1 MGQVVTM
8 GLDIAKSV
16 FQVHGIDAEG
26 GVVLRRQLRRAHLL
40 RFFAKQPACLIG
52 IEACASAHHWAR
64 ELTKLGHQIRL
75 MPPSYVKPYV
85 KRQKNDAADA
95 EAICEAVTRPSM
107 RFVEVKSDEQQS
119 VMVLHRVRLILMR
132 QRVQLSN
139 AIRGH
144 MAEFGIV
151 APIGRE
157 GLRSLIRMIVG
168 GDERVPQQAQFCL
181 QLLGKQLEL
190 ISRQILETDR
200 QIRASARATEIGRRL
215 MDVPGVGPLLASA
228 LVATI
233 ADPKAFRSGRNLAAW
248 IGLVPRQSSSGG
260 KERLGG
266 ITKQGDRYLRQLLV
280 VGALAVVRYA
290 DRHGTRRPWLVQLL
304 ARRTTKVAAV
314 ALANKTARIVWAMM
328 VSGESY
334 REPVAQST

>member
-1 MGQVVTM
+1 MGDVAVV

-52 IEACASAHHWAR
+52 IEACASAHHWGR

-85 KRQKNDAADA
+85 KRQKNDVADA

-107 RFVEVKSDEQQS
+107 RFVQVKSDEQQS

-248 IGLVPRQSSSGG
+248 IGLVPRQNSSGG

>member
-1 MGQVVTM
+1 MGEVVTI

-52 IEACASAHHWAR
+52 IEACASAHHWGR